1 MKIQLRDK
9 ANFKVYFSLHFL
21 LLLYSLGGIFT
32 KEAGKQEFLSWRFIA
47 CYAGLL
53 FILGIYALGW
63 QQIIKRIPL
72 TTAFANKAVT
82 ILWGILWGVLF
93 FDEEISVGKLVGAG
107 IVAAGV
113 VLYTSADKENYE

>member
-1 MKIQLRDK
+1 MREKTNIKI
-9 ANFKVYFSLHFL
+9 YFLLHFL

-32 KEAGKQEFLSWRFIA
+32 KEAGKQEFLSWRFII

-53 FILGIYALGW
+53 FILGLYAIGW

-72 TTAFANKAVT
+72 TTAFANKAIT

-93 FDEEISVGKLVGAG
+93 FGEEISVGKLVGAG

>member
-1 MKIQLRDK
+1 MRDK
-9 ANFKVYFSLHFL
+9 KNLKKYLWLHFL
-21 LLLYSLGGIFT
+21 LLLYSLCGIFT
-32 KEAGKQEFLSWRFIA
+32 KEAGKQDFLSWGFIV

-72 TTAFANKAVT
+72 TIAFANKAIT

-93 FDEEISVGKLVGAG
+93 FHEKISVGKLVGAG
-107 IVAAGV
+107 IVAVGV
-113 VLYTSADKENYE
+113 ILYTSAEKEKYE